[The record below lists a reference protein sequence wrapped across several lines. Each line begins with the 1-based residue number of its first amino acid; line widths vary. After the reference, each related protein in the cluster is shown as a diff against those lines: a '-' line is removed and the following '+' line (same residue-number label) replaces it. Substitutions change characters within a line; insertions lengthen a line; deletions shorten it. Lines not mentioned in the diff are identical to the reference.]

1 MDVLV
6 VGAGPVGLMMAAEL
20 ARHDVRVRVIDKS
33 ASPSPLSKALAIHA
47 RTLEVFEQLGIVGTF
62 LQRGLRVEGLTA
74 WMGDTGR
81 AAHVD
86 FKDLDS
92 SYPFVLDIPQTIT
105 EEILAEHLSGFG
117 IEIERGT
124 ELLSLHPLNDGMQVQ
139 LRDAAG
145 TESSL
150 QVAWVI
156 GCDGAHSTVRHQ
168 LNIAFEGTQYPD
180 TFLLGDVHV
189 DWSLPEDRI
198 HVFLRED
205 GLLAAFPYG
214 QHRYR
219 VMANLPATTGQEAMP
234 EATMDE
240 LQKLVQARSPVDVRI
255 SDPTWVS
262 WFHSHL
268 RHVKQTRIGRVFLVG
283 DAAHIHSPAGG
294 QGMNTGIQD
303 AHNLGWKLALVVR
316 GGAPE
321 KLLDS
326 YQEERL
332 AVAESVLKMS
342 DSLLR
347 TVTSNRPM
355 VKLLRDHLAPVFMN
369 TAFAQYRMTEQ
380 ISEVAIHYRDSSIVH
395 SHWTHKRIFSGNR
408 LHAGDRL
415 PDVEFVGDAGVVHRL
430 YDLVRGTRHAVFV
443 FTSGEAGWQ
452 PLMEQLAAWRNELT
466 VFCVRT
472 KPSRVSVADVT
483 VVEDA
488 TNAIAGRLGLPD
500 ESVLV
505 VRPDGYVGFLSDTLD
520 APELNVYMQQF
531 FQAPGAGGGGNF

>member
-92 SYPFVLDIPQTIT
+92 SYPFVLDIPQNIT

-180 TFLLGDVHV
+180 TFMLGDVHV

-219 VMANLPATTGQEAMP
+219 VMANLPATTTGQEAMP

-321 KLLDS
+321 RLLDS

-355 VKLLRDHLAPVFMN
+355 VKLLRDHLAPIFMN
-369 TAFAQYRMTEQ
+369 TAFAQHRMTEQ
-380 ISEVAIHYRDSSIVH
+380 ISEVAIHYRESSIVH
-395 SHWTHKRIFSGNR
+395 SHWTNNRLFSGHR
-408 LHAGDRL
+408 VHAGDRL
-415 PDVEFVGDAGVVHRL
+415 PDVEFVSDAGVVHRL
-430 YDLVRGTRHAVFV
+430 YDLVRGTRHTVFV
-443 FTSGEAGWQ
+443 FTSGDDGRR
-452 PLMEQLAAWRNELT
+452 PLMELLAAWRNELT
-466 VFCVRT
+466 VFHVWT
-472 KPSRVSVADVT
+472 KPSSGSVTDVT
-483 VVEDA
+483 VVEDS
-488 TNAIAGRLGLPD
+488 TSAISGRLGLPD
-500 ESVLV
+500 ESVLI
-505 VRPDGYVGFLSDTLD
+505 VRPDGYVGFLSDTI
-520 APELNVYMQQF
+520 AVPELSAYMQQLF
-531 FQAPGAGGGGNF
+531 SAPR